1 MRNIAKLAL
10 RLMIFSLAA
19 GVLLAGVNALTEKPI
34 AENLARKQNAG
45 RAAVIGEYD
54 FAPMEFDAQAYP
66 NIAALYEAR
75 DGETVVGYV
84 YELST
89 TGYAGE
95 VLLSLGVSTAGRI
108 TGIAVTAHTETK
120 GLGSADEAPFL
131 AQFTGAAAVPE
142 TAAGADAMTGATVS
156 SNAVKTAVSCALS
169 HCQDVLRLAAS
180 ADAPQA
186 EDAAVPLEAL
196 LEPRPLDDV
205 RPMASADWTYSHS
218 WVLKKLRRLS
228 RMKMAMLSRWTAAIR
243 CSLRRMERL
252 YQARGMP
259 RAAPGNSSSAI

>member
-95 VLLSLGVSTAGRI
+95 VLLSKR
-108 TGIAVTAHTETK
+108 
-120 GLGSADEAPFL
+120 
-131 AQFTGAAAVPE
+131 
-142 TAAGADAMTGATVS
+142 
-156 SNAVKTAVSCALS
+156 
-169 HCQDVLRLAAS
+169 
-180 ADAPQA
+180 
-186 EDAAVPLEAL
+186 AL
-196 LEPRPLDDV
+196 LHKKFVFMVTDDNMYEKV
-205 RPMASADWTYSHS
+205 IHTGRKVFA
-218 WVLKKLRRLS
+218 L
-228 RMKMAMLSRWTAAIR
+228 
-243 CSLRRMERL
+243 L
-252 YQARGMP
+252 YG
-259 RAAPGNSSSAI
+259 

>member
-131 AQFTGAAAVPE
+131 AQFTGTAAVPE

-156 SNAVKTAVSCALS
+156 SNAVKTAVSCFRDGRRRYGAPCGGWNGCIRRGGCRAPRRGILRALFEGG
-169 HCQDVLRLAAS
+169 RIA
-180 ADAPQA
+180 
-186 EDAAVPLEAL
+186 
-196 LEPRPLDDV
+196 
-205 RPMASADWTYSHS
+205 
-218 WVLKKLRRLS
+218 
-228 RMKMAMLSRWTAAIR
+228 
-243 CSLRRMERL
+243 
-252 YQARGMP
+252 
-259 RAAPGNSSSAI
+259 

>member
-196 LEPRPLDDV
+196 LERYGGAELDVFAQLGFEEIAAVVAYEDGYAFAMDGGDTV
-205 RPMASADWTYSHS
+205 LLAADGTVVSGEGDAARRAREFFERY
-218 WVLKKLRRLS
+218 LKGG
-228 RMKMAMLSRWTAAIR
+228 
-243 CSLRRMERL
+243 E
-252 YQARGMP
+252 
-259 RAAPGNSSSAI
+259 